1 VGIVSIEADEFYHD
15 DPIEEKP
22 NGKLRTNLLTPAVVI
37 IASIF
42 FFQSTL
48 AGNITLSSGTGI
60 EFGQGIT
67 QTVAC
72 SGATDLTLTPYST
85 FTNGAGSGGTHYLS
99 SVTVSGIP
107 SSCDGVDFTISAYGN
122 SAKSPLAIFNTSST
136 IAVVNDVKGSG
147 YTVPYSSTVATVSGT
162 SSKFT
167 LTFVTPVASSASV
180 FKLTLQSGEHISTCA
195 EGGKCVVGD
204 MGPGGGTVFYVS
216 TGFTETGT
224 VCNTACRYLEAAPVS
239 GTNAWIDRN
248 TMWSAVTNVTVTG
261 AIQSGL
267 GFGYQNTQAMYA
279 QSSTGVYPAPLS
291 IAYRGPN
298 NYSDW
303 FIPAANEM
311 LEMFKQ
317 KDILGIQYPTAY
329 GYWSST
335 DANNGGTR
343 ATLMS
348 FVSGGLISPNKNTP
362 LDAQTPVPVYSRA
375 IRAF

>member
-1 VGIVSIEADEFYHD
+1 MSDDFYHD

-22 NGKLRTNLLTPAVVI
+22 NRKLRNNLLTPAVVI

-167 LTFVTPVASSASV
+167 LTFVTPVASSASN
-180 FKLTLQSGEHISTCA
+180 L
-195 EGGKCVVGD
+195 
-204 MGPGGGTVFYVS
+204 
-216 TGFTETGT
+216 
-224 VCNTACRYLEAAPVS
+224 
-239 GTNAWIDRN
+239 
-248 TMWSAVTNVTVTG
+248 
-261 AIQSGL
+261 
-267 GFGYQNTQAMYA
+267 
-279 QSSTGVYPAPLS
+279 
-291 IAYRGPN
+291 
-298 NYSDW
+298 
-303 FIPAANEM
+303 IPM
-311 LEMFKQ
+311 QQLH
-317 KDILGIQYPTAY
+317 
-329 GYWSST
+329 
-335 DANNGGTR
+335 
-343 ATLMS
+343 
-348 FVSGGLISPNKNTP
+348 
-362 LDAQTPVPVYSRA
+362 
-375 IRAF
+375 